1 MIWLIMMKRSTI
13 KLMMQ
18 GWFGIYDVSVIAAS
32 VIKVVKRF
40 IWMVLLDKDKL
51 IFKLGYENQSSV
63 WL

>member
-1 MIWLIMMKRSTI
+1 
-13 KLMMQ
+13 MMQ